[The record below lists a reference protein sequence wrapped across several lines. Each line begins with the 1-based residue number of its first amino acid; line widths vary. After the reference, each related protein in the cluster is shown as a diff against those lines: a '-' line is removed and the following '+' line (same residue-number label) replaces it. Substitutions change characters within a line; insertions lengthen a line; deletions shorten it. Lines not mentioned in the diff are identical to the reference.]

1 MSAKSRGLKFGV
13 FTGPYHLVGVNP
25 TLAIRRDLEIVDH
38 LDALGFHEIWFGE
51 HHSSG
56 VETIASPELMIAAA
70 AERTKH
76 IRLGTGV
83 SSLPY
88 HHPFMLADRIVQ
100 LDHMTRGRMMFGVG
114 PGQLLQ
120 DATTLGIEP
129 STQRERMEEALGVM
143 LRLFAGETVT
153 HESDWFILRDGALQ
167 LRPYS
172 DFEIAVTAAVS
183 PTGPKLAG
191 RLGLSLLSL
200 AATDPAAVDRLAGH
214 WDVLE
219 VEAQE
224 HGHVAD
230 RSTWRLMGP
239 MHIAESLE
247 QAKKN
252 MEHGFLWLM
261 NYMKH
266 VSPTTSGE
274 FTDISELVDVMN
286 ETGKGVIGTPEM
298 AVAQLKR
305 LEEKSGGYGTYLMQG
320 ADYASFSATM
330 RSYELFAEQVMPHFT
345 GALESVVDS
354 HDRLV
359 ASAGA
364 SVKATSASQAAAT
377 ARYQAERETR
387 EPTGARS

>member
-1 MSAKSRGLKFGV
+1 MATATTKKRMKFGV
-13 FTGPYHLVGVNP
+13 FLGPYHLVGINP
-25 TLAIRRDLEIVDH
+25 TLAIRRDIEFVDH
-38 LDALGFHEIWFGE
+38 LDALGFDEVWFGE

-56 VETIASPELMIAAA
+56 VETVASPELMIAAA
-70 AERTKH
+70 AERTSR

-114 PGQLLQ
+114 PGQLLR
-120 DATTLGIEP
+120 DAQMLGIEAH
-129 STQRERMEEALGVM
+129 TQRGRMEEALGVI

-153 HESDWFILRDGALQ
+153 HESDWFTVRDAALQ

-172 DFEIAVTAAVS
+172 DFEVAVTAAIS

-191 RLGLSLLSL
+191 RLGVSLLSL
-200 AATDPAAVDRLAGH
+200 AATDPAAIDRLGSH
-214 WDVLE
+214 WEVLE
-219 VEAQE
+219 QEASE
-224 HGHVAD
+224 HGTVPD

-239 MHIAESLE
+239 MHIAETME

-261 NYMKH
+261 NYMKN
-266 VSPTTSGE
+266 VSPTTSGD
-274 FTDISELVDVMN
+274 FTDVSELVDALN
-286 ETGKGVIGTPEM
+286 ESGKAVIGTPEM

-305 LEEKSGGYGTYLMQG
+305 LEEKSGGYGTFLMQG
-320 ADYASFSATM
+320 ADYASYPATL

-345 GALESVVDS
+345 GALESVRGSYHQLVD
-354 HDRLV
+354 
-359 ASAGA
+359 SAGA
-364 SVKATSASQAAAT
+364 TVEATKKAQAAAT
-377 ARYQAERETR
+377 EQYRAERAQGT
-387 EPTGARS
+387 SV

>member
-1 MSAKSRGLKFGV
+1 MGFAKAEGMRFGV
-13 FTGPYHLVGVNP
+13 FLGPYHLVGINP
-25 TLAIRRDLEIVDH
+25 TLAMRRDLELVDH
-38 LDALGFHEIWFGE
+38 LDALGFHEVWFGE

-70 AERTKH
+70 AERTKQ
-76 IRLGTGV
+76 IMLGTGV

-88 HHPFMLADRIVQ
+88 HHPFVLADRIVQ
-100 LDHMTRGRMMFGVG
+100 LDHMTRGRVMLGVG

-120 DATTLGIEP
+120 DAAMLGIDP
-129 STQRERMEEALGVM
+129 ATQRDRMEEALGVM

-153 HESDWFILRDGALQ
+153 HESDWFTLREGALQ

-172 DFEIAVTAAVS
+172 KFDIAVTAVIS

-200 AATDPAAVDRLAGH
+200 AATDPAAVDRLATH

-219 VEAQE
+219 TEAREYGQP
-224 HGHVAD
+224 AD

-266 VSPTTSGE
+266 VSPTTTGD
-274 FTDISELVDVMN
+274 FTDISELVDTMN
-286 ETGKGVIGTPEM
+286 ATGKGVIGTPDM

-305 LEEKSGGYGTYLMQG
+305 LQEKSGGYGTYLLQG
-320 ADYASFSATM
+320 ADYASHSATV
-330 RSYELFAEQVMPHFT
+330 RSYELFAERVMPHFT
-345 GALESVVDS
+345 GAIEPIDASYR
-354 HDRLV
+354 RLLDLKG
-359 ASAGA
+359 AG
-364 SVKATSASQAAAT
+364 VEATAKSQAAAT
-377 ARYQAERETR
+377 ERYRVERGV
-387 EPTGARS
+387 PRSAGV